1 MNWCYILIPEMILET
16 AVVPTKSAFLPV
28 WSEFFLLALPDRS
41 AGSRARSDQID
52 FFTHLVGIFS
62 SLGQFL
68 SFDKALS
75 IKWIKN
81 GKKAKIRWKK
91 KYKKG
96 KYWFEATTQ
105 EGGDWLAGY
114 YKFSINCT

>member
-1 MNWCYILIPEMILET
+1 MCMTKFTHNEDVL
-16 AVVPTKSAFLPV
+16 VVWATNGFNVTITPV
-28 WSEFFLLALPDRS
+28 NKL
-41 AGSRARSDQID
+41 ARS
-52 FFTHLVGIFS
+52 
-62 SLGQFL
+62 
-68 SFDKALS
+68 KS
-75 IKWIKN
+75 IKWIRN